1 MLVRTSVPALVVTT
15 LAMAA
20 VVSVE
25 PPEAPSE
32 LASPHRWKLI
42 LDESFK
48 GPALDRHVWRRYGAG
63 SDWAGHDGH
72 GLRVARAVRVQ
83 GGKAI
88 ITAREVNGMIES
100 GGFTVRPRY
109 YTKYGRVKVRIR
121 VDAGGSDVMSAVALT
136 WPVSNDRGDG
146 ELDFYETGRQRE
158 TIRSFVH
165 PSGEL
170 ATQACVHP
178 VGATTWHDVSMTWEP
193 RRIHFQVDGRTGCTI
208 RRPALIPGA
217 THRLTFQYD
226 AFADHLGSTVS
237 RMEIARVKVWRRA
250 R

>member
-1 MLVRTSVPALVVTT
+1 MPVRTSVLALVMTT

-20 VVSVE
+20 VVRGE
-25 PPEAPSE
+25 PPGAPPR
-32 LASPHRWKLI
+32 LASSHRWKLI

-48 GPALDRHVWRRYGAG
+48 RPALDRQVWRRYGAG
-63 SDWAGHDGH
+63 SDWPGHDGH
-72 GLRVARAVRVQ
+72 GLRVARAVRVK
-83 GGKAI
+83 GGKAV
-88 ITAREVNGMIES
+88 ITAREVNGTIQS

-109 YTKYGRVKVRIR
+109 YTKYGRVRARIR

-146 ELDFYETGRQRE
+146 ELDFYETGLQRE
-158 TIRSFVH
+158 TIRSFDH

-178 VGATTWHDVSMTWEP
+178 VRPTSWHDVSMTWEP
-193 RRIHFQVDGRTGCTI
+193 RRIHFQVDGRTGCTFT
-208 RRPALIPGA
+208 RPTLIPGA
-217 THRLTFQYD
+217 KQRLTFQYD

>member
-1 MLVRTSVPALVVTT
+1 MTT
-15 LAMAA
+15 LGMAA
-20 VVSVE
+20 VVWAE
-25 PPEAPSE
+25 PPGTPSGRP
-32 LASPHRWKLI
+32 SSHKWKLI
-42 LDESFK
+42 LDESFE

-63 SDWAGHDGH
+63 SDWPGHDGH
-72 GLRVARAVRVQ
+72 GLRVARAVRVNR
-83 GGKAI
+83 GKAV

-100 GGFTVRPRY
+100 GAFTVRPRY
-109 YTKYGRVKVRIR
+109 YTRYGRVKARIR

-146 ELDFYETGRQRE
+146 ELDFYETGTQRE

-165 PSGEL
+165 PGGDL

-178 VGATTWHDVSMTWEP
+178 VAPTSWHAVSMTWKP
-193 RRIHFQVDGRTGCTI
+193 RLIHFQVDGRRGCTFT
-208 RRPALIPGA
+208 RPALIPGA

-226 AFADHLGSTVS
+226 AFAEHLGPTIS